1 MFLWDNCIKFCFDVK
16 MKILIYVYMIIV
28 FFFKVF
34 FVVICE
40 VFYGVSILCV
50 GVMIIVCVMDVFVY
64 VWNMYRNSLNDENII

>member
-1 MFLWDNCIKFCFDVK
+1 MCFYEIILLIKFCFDVK

-64 VWNMYRNSLNDENII
+64 V

>member
-1 MFLWDNCIKFCFDVK
+1 

-34 FVVICE
+34 FVVVCE

-64 VWNMYRNSLNDENII
+64 V